1 MLFKDLKHERI
12 KKKLPGGGGVKLH
25 WQILLVNGGV
35 KSDV

>member
-12 KKKLPGGGGVKLH
+12 KKQLPGGGVKLH

-35 KSDV
+35 ESDV

>member
-12 KKKLPGGGGVKLH
+12 KKQLPGGVKLH

-35 KSDV
+35 ESDV